1 MKKVAYIIII
11 SVLIILAFGYNKL
24 KYQSNNKEIKI
35 ESVTKAKKIP
45 GKIERFDTLVGQRW
59 ISIGQSNSKDL
70 VDFSKSEEWKAMKGS
85 YSVEIL
91 NEKTLLFGNYVNN
104 QLLYGRVY
112 KVDMKDK
119 EFHLTATQLVASQKF
134 IDKKYPNQINDFS
147 KLNEVTNFNEF
158 SKINHVNQLFIID
171 INKIETDKKFDEII
185 TKIYLPDKE
194 TLIRE
199 SKREDSKVTD
209 FMKYEVMK
217 K

>member
-1 MKKVAYIIII
+1 MKK
-11 SVLIILAFGYNKL
+11 LIYMSMIAMLVIVTSACDNL
-24 KYQSNNKEIKI
+24 SNESKKVEMESSQQVTIPGEI
-35 ESVTKAKKIP
+35 ES
-45 GKIERFDTLVGQRW
+45 FDTLVGQRW

-70 VDFSKSEEWKAMKGS
+70 VDFSKSDEWKEMKGS

-158 SKINHVNQLFIID
+158 SKINHANQLFIID
-171 INKIETDKKFDEII
+171 INKIETDEKFDEII
-185 TKIYLPDKE
+185 TEIYLPDKE

>member
-1 MKKVAYIIII
+1 MSMIAMLVIVTSACDNLSNESKKVEMK
-11 SVLIILAFGYNKL
+11 SS
-24 KYQSNNKEIKI
+24 QQ
-35 ESVTKAKKIP
+35 VTIP
-45 GKIERFDTLVGQRW
+45 GKIESFDTLVGQRW

-70 VDFSKSEEWKAMKGS
+70 VDFSKSEEWKEMKGS

-158 SKINHVNQLFIID
+158 SKINHANQLFIID